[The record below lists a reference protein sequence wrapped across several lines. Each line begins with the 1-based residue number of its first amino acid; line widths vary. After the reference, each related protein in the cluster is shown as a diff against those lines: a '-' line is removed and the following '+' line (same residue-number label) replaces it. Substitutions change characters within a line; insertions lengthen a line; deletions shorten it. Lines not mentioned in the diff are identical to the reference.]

1 MRKPNFELQKIK
13 LQQKQ
18 LQLAQIS
25 KQLELLNS
33 QVRTV
38 TDRLEA
44 KQGEVTFIED
54 LLNSAVSHY
63 IFHYLILL

>member
-54 LLNSAVSHY
+54 LLNSAVSPAVSE
-63 IFHYLILL
+63 